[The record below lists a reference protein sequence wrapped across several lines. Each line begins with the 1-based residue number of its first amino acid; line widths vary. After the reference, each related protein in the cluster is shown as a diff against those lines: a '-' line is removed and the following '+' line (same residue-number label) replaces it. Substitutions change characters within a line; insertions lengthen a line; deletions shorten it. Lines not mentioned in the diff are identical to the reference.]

1 MKNNYKIQKRKATA
15 LFIALLMMSS
25 ALLLMLPTQAQ
36 ILAQNQ
42 PIPGPLQ
49 SGISTASVN
58 TVAHLSA
65 RPNPIGLNQLL
76 LINIWLTPAP
86 GANRFYPDF
95 TITLTKPDGQ
105 EEVVTMDSYVAD
117 GTAWFE
123 WMPDQVGTWTIKFEF
138 PGVYYPAGR
147 YLDGQVINATSG
159 GTNYSD
165 SVYYKPDTAPELKI
179 TVQEDLVYSWPEMSL
194 PTDYWTRP
202 IAPELR
208 EWAPIIGN
216 YPWRGPGGGSTWD
229 EYYPDTNPYWSLCQ
243 DFTPWV
249 QAPSSAHIVWKRE
262 YATAGLLGGDEG
274 TNSVYWPLTTWN
286 IKPSIIFNGKAY
298 QTVTKPAEDGPSG
311 ATYWQCYDI
320 RTGEIYW
327 ERQLYAGESA
337 PDQIE
342 YGIGS
347 LLVPGV
353 QPKTETPYLLS
364 ISNGYLRKYEPTF
377 GTMVLNVSIAPMT
390 GSGGTYYMNGYGLGI
405 QDLGSAAGSER
416 YRLINWTTQ
425 GTNTNFAQRVI
436 SNTTYARSNL
446 PSGGTTDW
454 QSGAGAVVTTVS
466 AGGAYEGQTIV
477 SYNLLTGEQLWNK
490 TIDEPSYSSSSNL
503 ADHGKVAVLSANG
516 YYIAYDLWTGTEVW
530 RTEQFDYPWDSGGWG
545 TYSTM
550 SAYGNI
556 YWVAQTGIYSIDW
569 DTGDINW
576 KFEALAPTPFE
587 SHYTG
592 ENGTTVMP
600 YHAPGMIADGK
611 IFIYDA
617 KHSPEMP
624 YYRGLRTRCIN
635 ATTGEE
641 IWSIGI
647 SGAGQH
653 GRDAKQLAVADGYL
667 TLGARDGY
675 MYVFGK
681 GQSETTV
688 TAPDVAVTLGNSIM
702 IKGSVLDLSPA
713 QPYTPCVSK
722 ESMDLQME
730 YLHVQMPID
739 GIWGNRTMVGIPVSL
754 DAVDPNGNYIHI
766 GDVTTD
772 GYSGEFGFTW
782 EPKATGQYT
791 ITATFLGDESY
802 GSSFATTFAIVSD
815 TPVETPAPTLSI
827 TMPPFELYTAASAIA
842 IILAIA
848 IAVLLLRKRP

>member
-1 MKNNYKIQKRKATA
+1 LKTYSKKQKTTA
-15 LFIALLMMSS
+15 SIIAFLLMTST
-25 ALLLMLPTQAQ
+25 LLLILPTQAQ
-36 ILAQNQ
+36 TLAANQ

-49 SGISTASVN
+49 SGITTSQVD
-58 TVAHLSA
+58 TVAHISA
-65 RPNPIGLNQLL
+65 RPTPIGLNQLL
-76 LINIWLTPAP
+76 LINLWVTPAP

-95 TITLTKPDGQ
+95 TLTLTKPSGDT
-105 EEVVTMDSYVAD
+105 ETVKMDSYVAD
-117 GTAWFE
+117 GTAWLE
-123 WMPDQVGTWTIKFEF
+123 WMPDEVGVWKLKLDF

-147 YLDGQVINATSG
+147 YLEGQVINATTG
-159 GTNYSD
+159 GTNYAE
-165 SVYYKPDTAPELKI
+165 SVYCKPSSTAELEI
-179 TVQEDLVYSWPEMSL
+179 TVQEEMVLSWPAMPL
-194 PTDYWTRP
+194 PTGYWTRP

-216 YPWRGPGGGSTWD
+216 YPWRGPGGGEMWD
-229 EYYPDTNPYWSLCQ
+229 ALYPETNPYWSQGQ

-274 TNSVYWPLTTWN
+274 SNSVYWPLATWN
-286 IKPSIIFNGKAY
+286 IKPSVIFNGKGY
-298 QTVTKPAEDGPSG
+298 QTLTKPAVDGPSA

-320 RTGEIYW
+320 RTGEIFW
-327 ERQLYAGESA
+327 ERPLYQGETA
-337 PDQIE
+337 PNLIE
-342 YGIGS
+342 YGIGA

-390 GSGGTYYMNGYGLGI
+390 GSGGTYYANGYVLGI
-405 QDLGSAAGSER
+405 QDLGATAGAER

-425 GTNTNFAQRVI
+425 GTNTAFAQRVI
-436 SNTTYARSNL
+436 SNTTYARSAL
-446 PSGGTTDW
+446 PGGATTDW
-454 QSGAGAVVTTVS
+454 QSLAGAVVSTVS
-466 AGGAYEGQTIV
+466 AGGSYEGQQII
-477 SYNLLTGEQLWNK
+477 SYNLLTGQQLWNK
-490 TIDEPSYSSSSNL
+490 TIDEPPYSSSSNV

-516 YYIAYDLWTGTEVW
+516 YYICYDLWTGTEVW

-556 YWVAQTGIYSIDW
+556 YWVAQTGVYSIDW
-569 DTGDINW
+569 ETGKINW
-576 KFEALAPTPFE
+576 KYEAIAPTPFE

-611 IFIYDA
+611 VFVYDS

-641 IWSIGI
+641 IWSVGL

-653 GRDAKQLAVADGYL
+653 GREARQLAVSDGYL

-675 MYVFGK
+675 MYVFGIGK
-681 GQSETTV
+681 SQTTV

-713 QPYTPCVSK
+713 QPGTPCVSK

-730 YLHVQMPID
+730 YLHVQLPIG
-739 GIWGNRTMVGIPVSL
+739 GIWGNRTMEGVPVSL
-754 DAVDPNGNYIHI
+754 DAVDPNGNYMHI
-766 GDVTTD
+766 GDVTSD
-772 GYSGEFGFTW
+772 GYTGAFGFTW
-782 EPKATGQYT
+782 EPETVGQYT
-791 ITATFLGDESY
+791 ITATFMGDESY
-802 GSSFATTFAIVSD
+802 GSSLASTYVTVSEAPPEQTT
-815 TPVETPAPTLSI
+815 APTPTIS
-827 TMPPFELYTAASAIA
+827 MPPFELYTLGSAIA
-842 IILAIA
+842 IIAAIA
-848 IAVLLLRKRP
+848 VAVLLLRKRP